1 MIARRKALLRMLVLI
16 PLLLGSRPADADEV
30 PAEALRFLA
39 AFQAMQQ
46 AGATEADV
54 DRLLALCT
62 EDVVYEHSRVG
73 AVVRGKKDL
82 RAGFVSHLG
91 EVRGDRTRVVR
102 SAKGPKLVALE
113 VSREF
118 EVKDGNGWRPVSR
131 TQLLV
136 LERNEKGLI
145 RRVLDD
151 W

>member
-1 MIARRKALLRMLVLI
+1 MIARRKALSRMLVLV

-30 PAEALRFLA
+30 PAEAQRFLA

>member
-1 MIARRKALLRMLVLI
+1 MPMSRLLLV
-16 PLLLGSRPADADEV
+16 PLLLCASQARADAL
-30 PAEALRFLA
+30 PPEAQQFLSA
-39 AFQAMQQ
+39 LTALQQ
-46 AGATEADV
+46 ANASEAEV

-62 EDVVYEHSRVG
+62 DDVVYEHSRVG

-82 RAGFVSHLG
+82 RAGFVAHLG

-102 SAKGPKLVALE
+102 SAQGPKLVALE
-113 VSREF
+113 ISREF
-118 EVKDGNGWRPVSR
+118 EVKDGNAWRPVKR

-136 LERNEKGLI
+136 LERDGTGKI

>member
-1 MIARRKALLRMLVLI
+1 PLLLLI
-16 PLLLGSRPADADEV
+16 PLLVSAGPAGASDL
-30 PAEALRFLA
+30 PAPAQQFLA

-62 EDVVYEHSRVG
+62 DAVVYEHSRVG
-73 AVVRGKKDL
+73 AIVRGKKDL
-82 RAGFVSHLG
+82 RAGFISPHG

-102 SAKGPKLVALE
+102 SAKGPKLVAVE

-118 EVKDGNGWRPVSR
+118 EVKDASGWRPVSR

-136 LERNEKGLI
+136 LERDQEGRI
-145 RRVLDD
+145 HRVLDN

>member
-1 MIARRKALLRMLVLI
+1 MSRI
-16 PLLLGSRPADADEV
+16 LLLVSLVWGSGPAHAETIPSDAQQ
-30 PAEALRFLA
+30 FLA

-62 EDVVYEHSRVG
+62 DEVIYEHARVG

-82 RAGFVSHLG
+82 RAGFVAHLG
-91 EVRGDRTRVVR
+91 EVRKDRTRVVH
-102 SAKGPKLVALE
+102 SAQGPKLVALE
-113 VSREF
+113 ISREF
-118 EVKDGNGWRPVSR
+118 EVKDGDAWRPLKR

-136 LERNEKGLI
+136 LDRDGQGKI